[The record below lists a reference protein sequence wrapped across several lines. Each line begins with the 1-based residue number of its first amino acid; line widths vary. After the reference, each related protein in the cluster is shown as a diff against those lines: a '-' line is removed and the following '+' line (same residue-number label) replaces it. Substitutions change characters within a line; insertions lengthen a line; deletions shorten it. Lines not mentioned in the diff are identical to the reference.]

1 MRIAVVT
8 ATQVAS
14 PWCEQAL
21 AVRRLAGAL
30 ACNAEV
36 DVLLAGGVPI
46 PAERDATVR
55 VLRFAARGIPQQR
68 RDAYLRAA
76 FGLADFHQ
84 PALCACAEVLTRDL
98 ATQVAPAL
106 QRRLADLACP
116 DSPGL
121 RAHLRREPYDVLV
134 VAGYGA
140 APMIEDSRRARVV
153 LAPLARNEPSLY
165 LQVYDPLFEHAASI
179 VVFTDSEER
188 LVRGRIGVDSASR
201 VRNVGF
207 VIQSNRAAAG
217 ATSPVPSENPFILIA
232 RDWSEPFP
240 TAWLARLA
248 KGLNRRFPTLAVCLA
263 GPAVAHVGDAP
274 GWERRTVRAA
284 LDVERWMGRALAL
297 FDPEPNRLLGREAL
311 VALLFGTP
319 VIVPAG
325 GGATR
330 EHAEFGNGGLWYR
343 SEGEVGRCIELLG
356 DPDLRSAL
364 GSQGRTYA
372 ANRYGDAEA
381 FTRRLGE
388 AVCS

>member
-1 MRIAVVT
+1 VRIAVVT

-30 ACNAEV
+30 ACSADV

-46 PAERDATVR
+46 PGERDATVR
-55 VLRFAARGIPQQR
+55 VLRFATRGIPQQR

-84 PALCACAEVLTRDL
+84 PALCACAEVLMRDL
-98 ATQVAPAL
+98 AAQVAPAL

-116 DSPGL
+116 DSPEL
-121 RAHLRREPYDVLV
+121 RAHLRRESYDVLV
-134 VAGYGA
+134 VAGYAA
-140 APMIEDSRRARVV
+140 APMIEDSRCGRVV
-153 LAPLARNEPSLY
+153 IAPLARNEPSLH
-165 LQVYDPLFEHAASI
+165 LQVYDPLFERAASV

-188 LVRGRIGVDSASR
+188 LVRGRVGVDSASR

-207 VIQSNRAAAG
+207 VIHSNRAAVG
-217 ATSPVPSENPFILIA
+217 ATAPVASENPFILIA

-248 KGLNRRFPTLAVCLA
+248 KGLNRRFPTLEICLA
-263 GPAVAHVGDAP
+263 GPAVAHVGAAP
-274 GWERRTVRAA
+274 GWKRRTVRAA
-284 LDVERWMGRALAL
+284 LDVEKWMGRALAL

-319 VIVPAG
+319 VIVPAR

-343 SEGEVGRCIELLG
+343 SESEVGRCIELLG

-364 GSQGRTYA
+364 GSQGRAYA
-372 ANRYGDAEA
+372 VSRYGDAEA